1 MTKICRAL
9 FYSYLC
15 LPWILHGQS
24 SIKNVLILY
33 ADDQRFNTIR
43 ALGNPEIHTPNLDRL
58 VHRGVTFTRAFTQG
72 GLHGALC
79 VPSRAM
85 LMTGRYLLGLQKAGD
100 VIPLEHLMLPER
112 LRQLHYTTFG
122 IGKWHND
129 VASYAR
135 SFSDGAAIFF
145 GGMHFPEKGGQEK
158 PLKVDFDPH
167 GLYKIPPTNA
177 ETYSSELYADEAI
190 KFLDSQR
197 HHSPPFLCYVA
208 FTSPHDPRTP
218 PPPIKNLYTT
228 GHISL
233 PPNYLPQHP
242 FDNGEL
248 HVRDELLLARP
259 MTEEM
264 VKNELALYY
273 GMVTELDHQI
283 GRILDV
289 VDKHGLTASTLIIFA
304 GDNGLAVGSHGLL
317 GKQSVYDHSM
327 HIPLILAHPGL
338 PPGLKLDQL
347 VYIADIAPSI
357 YDLLGQSIPP
367 GVQGQSFVPYIQ
379 QPALK
384 GRSHVFHV
392 YRNLQRAVRTVD
404 DWKYIRYDVAGQV
417 TEQLFNLKQ
426 DPWETKNLVLQKKY
440 RRKLAWLRTIL
451 SESQTALG
459 AEL

>member
-158 PLKVDFDPH
+158 PLKSRFR
-167 GLYKIPPTNA
+167 
-177 ETYSSELYADEAI
+177 SSW
-190 KFLDSQR
+190 
-197 HHSPPFLCYVA
+197 
-208 FTSPHDPRTP
+208 
-218 PPPIKNLYTT
+218 
-228 GHISL
+228 
-233 PPNYLPQHP
+233 
-242 FDNGEL
+242 
-248 HVRDELLLARP
+248 
-259 MTEEM
+259 
-264 VKNELALYY
+264 AL
-273 GMVTELDHQI
+273 
-283 GRILDV
+283 
-289 VDKHGLTASTLIIFA
+289 
-304 GDNGLAVGSHGLL
+304 
-317 GKQSVYDHSM
+317 
-327 HIPLILAHPGL
+327 
-338 PPGLKLDQL
+338 
-347 VYIADIAPSI
+347 
-357 YDLLGQSIPP
+357 
-367 GVQGQSFVPYIQ
+367 
-379 QPALK
+379 
-384 GRSHVFHV
+384 
-392 YRNLQRAVRTVD
+392 
-404 DWKYIRYDVAGQV
+404 
-417 TEQLFNLKQ
+417 
-426 DPWETKNLVLQKKY
+426 
-440 RRKLAWLRTIL
+440 
-451 SESQTALG
+451 
-459 AEL
+459 

>member
-1 MTKICRAL
+1 MSRIRRVFLYYCL
-9 FYSYLC
+9 L
-15 LPWILHGQS
+15 LPWMLPGQS
-24 SIKNVLILY
+24 PIKNILILY

-58 VHRGVTFTRAFTQG
+58 VHRGVAFTRAFTQG

-85 LMTGRYLLGLQKAGD
+85 LMTGKYLLGLQKAGD
-100 VIPLEHLMLPER
+100 IIPPEQQMLPER
-112 LRQLHYTTFG
+112 LRQLNYMTFG

-135 SFSDGAAIFF
+135 NFSGGAAIFF

-177 ETYSSELYADEAI
+177 EKYSSELYADEAI
-190 KFLDSQR
+190 KFLHSQQPQ
-197 HHSPPFLCYVA
+197 SPPFLCYVA

-218 PPPIKNLYTT
+218 PPAIKKLYNTAQ
-228 GHISL
+228 ISL

-248 HVRDELLLARP
+248 LVRDEQLLPRP
-259 MTEEM
+259 MTAEM

-273 GMVTELDHQI
+273 GMVTELDQQV
-283 GRILDV
+283 GRILDAL
-289 VDKHGLTASTLIIFA
+289 DQQGLAASTLIVFA

-317 GKQSVYDHSM
+317 GKQSVYEHSM

-338 PPGLKLDQL
+338 PAGLKLDQL

-357 YDLLGQSIPP
+357 YDLLEQPVPP
-367 GVQGQSFVPYIQ
+367 GVQGQSFVPYIR
-379 QPALK
+379 QPATK
-384 GRSHVFHV
+384 GRSHVFHA
-392 YRNLQRAVRTVD
+392 YRQLQRAVRTAD
-404 DWKYIRYDVAGQV
+404 DWKYIRYDVAGIV

-440 RRKLAWLRTIL
+440 GRKLAQLRSLL
-451 SESQTALG
+451 SGSEMGLG